1 MKYFVVADIHGFY
14 DEFIK
19 SITLAGFDE
28 NNKEHMLITL
38 GDNFDRGRQ
47 PYQVYMYLKRLKN
60 KNKCIL
66 VKGNHEDLM
75 IDAIDRGYTMYHD
88 VINGT
93 VKSMCDLVHE
103 INPNMESSVDD
114 IIECL
119 RKSPIYSFMKNMI
132 DYYETEGFIFVHGFI
147 PVLKQYNYKTY
158 LNDWRNHKEE
168 FKKARWENGMENVIK
183 YNIKEPGK
191 TIVVGHW
198 HASYGNV
205 RKKYPNQSDE
215 IYRYLEYE
223 DDQLFRTYYGD
234 GVIGLDSCTVRSGF
248 VNCLVIEDNEIE

>member
-19 SITLAGFDE
+19 AITLAGFDE
-28 NNKEHMLITL
+28 ENTNHMLITL

-47 PYQVYMYLKRLKN
+47 PYEVYMYLKKLKN
-60 KNKCIL
+60 KGRCIL

-88 VINGT
+88 VTNGT
-93 VKSMCDLVHE
+93 VKSMVDLVHK
-103 INPNMESSVDD
+103 INPNMESTVDD

-119 RKSPIYSFMKNMI
+119 RKSPIYNFMKDMI
-132 DYYETEGFIFVHGFI
+132 DYFETEGFIFVHGFI
-147 PVLKQYNYKTY
+147 PVMKHYNYKMY
-158 LNDWRNHKEE
+158 LNDWRYYKDS
-168 FKKARWENGMENVIK
+168 FKMARWENGMENVIK

-191 TIVVGHW
+191 TIVCGHF

-205 RKKYPNQSDE
+205 RKKYPNQSDAM
-215 IYRYLEYE
+215 YRYLEFEE
-223 DDQLFRTYYGD
+223 DELFRTYYGD
-234 GVIGLDSCTVRSGF
+234 GIIGLDACTVRTGF
-248 VNCLVIEDNEIE
+248 VNCLVIEDNEL